1 MGHVQDQVYTQ
12 FPNRREKGIFMTS
25 TVNTTPV
32 NRILSVIKEKGSAT
46 FSEIKRAINEFHNKP
61 GGAEQL
67 RKHLTKI
74 VSDGMVATHID
85 KSGKG
90 RAVESYSIANSST
103 TGKSNSSNVRSNDNN
118 VTISCTLAIT
128 IEGCTDIAH
137 ILTSFLNVDDGNCNE
152 CEVEAAI
159 DDVEQSNPT
168 VVPPVV
174 EPLEDEPDGTLAPPT
189 PSVPARRTA
198 KPPARIDTPVCPRQD
213 KTSPSNTSQS
223 SRDIE
228 DEDGEIDPDQIP
240 F

>member
-1 MGHVQDQVYTQ
+1 
-12 FPNRREKGIFMTS
+12 MTS
-25 TVNTTPV
+25 TVNTIPV

-67 RKHLTKI
+67 RKHLAKI
-74 VSDGMVATHID
+74 VSDGMVATHRD
-85 KSGKG
+85 KNGKG
-90 RAVESYSIANSST
+90 HAVELYSIANSNT
-103 TGKSNSSNVRSNDNN
+103 TDKTNSSIVRNNDSN
-118 VTISCTLAIT
+118 VTISCTLTIA
-128 IEGCTDIAH
+128 IEGCPDIAH

-159 DDVEQSNPT
+159 DDIEESK
-168 VVPPVV
+168 PPVV

-228 DEDGEIDPDQIP
+228 DEDEDGEIDPDQIP

>member
-12 FPNRREKGIFMTS
+12 FPYHREKGIFMTS

-32 NRILSVIKEKGSAT
+32 NKILSVIKEKGSAK
-46 FSEIKRAINEFHNKP
+46 FSEIKRSMNEFHNKP

-67 RKHLTKI
+67 RKHLADMIASSAI
-74 VSDGMVATHID
+74 VLHTDENC
-85 KSGKG
+85 KG
-90 RAVESYSIANSST
+90 ESYSIANSNT
-103 TGKSNSSNVRSNDNN
+103 TGKSNSSNVRSNDSN
-118 VTISCTLAIT
+118 VTISCTLSIS
-128 IEGCTDIAH
+128 IEGCPDIAH

-152 CEVEAAI
+152 CEVEATI
-159 DDVEQSNPT
+159 DDIEKSNPT

-174 EPLEDEPDGTLAPPT
+174 EPLEDEPDGTPAPPT
-189 PSVPARRTA
+189 PSVPTRRTA

-228 DEDGEIDPDQIP
+228 DEDEDGEIDPDQIP